1 MWVGWVVAY
10 ECGWVVAY
18 ECAIRVRCVGWLV
31 HSSRVGQNVY
41 RWRILQIIPEVK
53 TVYTL

>member
-1 MWVGWVVAY
+1 
-10 ECGWVVAY
+10 VVAY